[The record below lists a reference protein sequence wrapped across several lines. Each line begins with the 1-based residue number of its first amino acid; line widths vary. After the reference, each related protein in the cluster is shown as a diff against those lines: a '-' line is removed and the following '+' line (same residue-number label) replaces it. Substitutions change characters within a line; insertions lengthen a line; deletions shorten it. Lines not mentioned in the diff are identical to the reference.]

1 MNGDLETIYTELLQ
15 MKEELQAKLFEYASF
30 RSPAE
35 HVSMNEVQTATL
47 LYHIKEELQDVSLA
61 IAKIEQ
67 GTFGICEAT
76 GDVIPLEQMSILPT
90 ARTAN
95 DFLYHKQYEK
105 KAFTPYPH
113 ESDDSHFKAFHM

>member
-1 MNGDLETIYTELLQ
+1 MNGDLETIYLELLQ
-15 MKEELQAKLFEYASF
+15 MREELQSKLFEYASL

-35 HVSMNEVQTATL
+35 HVTFDQAKTTTL

-67 GTFGICEAT
+67 GTYGICEAT
-76 GDVIPLEQMSILPT
+76 GHTMPIEQMSILPT
-90 ARTAN
+90 ARTTD

-105 KAFTPYPH
+105 KAFTPYPY
-113 ESDDSHFKAFHM
+113 ESNDSHFEAFHM

>member
-1 MNGDLETIYTELLQ
+1 MIGDLETIYTELLQ
-15 MKEELQAKLFEYASF
+15 MREELQAKLFEYTSF
-30 RSPAE
+30 RSSAE
-35 HVSMNEVQTATL
+35 HISMNEVQTATL

-67 GTFGICEAT
+67 GTYGICEAT

-90 ARTAN
+90 ARTVD

-113 ESDDSHFKAFHM
+113 ESDDSHFEAFHM

>member
-1 MNGDLETIYTELLQ
+1 MNGDLETIYMELLQ
-15 MKEELQAKLFEYASF
+15 MREELQSKLFEYASL

-35 HVSMNEVQTATL
+35 HVTFDQAKTTTL

-67 GTFGICEAT
+67 GTYGICEAT
-76 GDVIPLEQMSILPT
+76 GHTMPIEQMSILPT
-90 ARTAN
+90 ARTTD

-105 KAFTPYPH
+105 KSFTPYPN
-113 ESDDSHFKAFHM
+113 ESNDSHFEAFHM

>member
-1 MNGDLETIYTELLQ
+1 MIGDLEMIYTELLQ

-30 RSPAE
+30 RSSAE

-67 GTFGICEAT
+67 GTYGICEAT

-90 ARTAN
+90 ARTVD
-95 DFLYHKQYEK
+95 DFLYHRQYEK

-113 ESDDSHFKAFHM
+113 ESDDSHFEAFHM